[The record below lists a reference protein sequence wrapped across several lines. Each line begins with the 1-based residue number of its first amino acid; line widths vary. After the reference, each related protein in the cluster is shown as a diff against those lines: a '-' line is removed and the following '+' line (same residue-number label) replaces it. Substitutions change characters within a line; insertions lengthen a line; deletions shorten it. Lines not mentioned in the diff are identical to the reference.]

1 MMKPPMRSAEALNM
15 RSTALRVEWFSLLD
29 HAMTVM
35 CRWLTAHWQVLFI
48 MVDDL
53 RPEIGSYGAT
63 HMHTP
68 NMDALAAKSVLFE
81 RM

>member
-1 MMKPPMRSAEALNM
+1 
-15 RSTALRVEWFSLLD
+15 
-29 HAMTVM
+29 MTVI

-53 RPEIGSYGAT
+53 RPEIGSYGAA

>member
-1 MMKPPMRSAEALNM
+1 M
-15 RSTALRVEWFSLLD
+15 
-29 HAMTVM
+29 
-35 CRWLTAHWQVLFI
+35 QVLFI

-68 NMDALAAKSVLFE
+68 NMDAFAAKSVLFE